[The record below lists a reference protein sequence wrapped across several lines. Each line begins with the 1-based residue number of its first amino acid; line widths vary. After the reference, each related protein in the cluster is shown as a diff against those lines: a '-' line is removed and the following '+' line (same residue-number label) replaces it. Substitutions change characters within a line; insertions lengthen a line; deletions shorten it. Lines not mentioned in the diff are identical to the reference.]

1 MDCKTV
7 LKNIVAYLDGE
18 LDKDLSARIGRHLE
32 SCPACNK
39 EARLLFKAWNLLD
52 EFPELAPRE
61 KIIRG
66 VKERLKG
73 IDREKKVLL
82 PVNWGWQ
89 KIAGLATAAVLIIV
103 FGVCLVTDVFQ
114 PAEPPAQPDIKI
126 TGTEEAEEL
135 KVRLDYYAEFL
146 NNLEEVDESYY
157 DISVKEDSGK
167 IPSFSFPEETF

>member
-1 MDCKTV
+1 
-7 LKNIVAYLDGE
+7 
-18 LDKDLSARIGRHLE
+18 LSARIERHLE

-61 KIIRG
+61 KIITG

-89 KIAGLATAAVLIIV
+89 KVAGLAAAAVLIIV
-103 FGVCLVTDVFQ
+103 FGVCLVTDVFKTAE
-114 PAEPPAQPDIKI
+114 PEPPAQPDIKI
-126 TGTEEAEEL
+126 THMRKTGNAIRYL
-135 KVRLDYYAEFL
+135 FRSIF
-146 NNLEEVDESYY
+146 
-157 DISVKEDSGK
+157 
-167 IPSFSFPEETF
+167 